1 MADQI
6 DIGELRV
13 GSYIIL
19 DGEPCKIKKIERSA
33 PGKHGH
39 AKYRLMAEGVFD
51 KRVRTLL
58 KPAHT
63 VFMAPEVLKKVGQV
77 VSVSGNLAQIMD
89 LKTYEMVELETGD
102 KKLNPG
108 EEVTYWDIEGRKFIE

>member
-1 MADQI
+1 MANQI

-19 DGEPCKIKKIERSA
+19 ENEPCKIKKIERSA

-63 VFMAPEVLKKVGQV
+63 VFMAPEVVKKVGQV
-77 VSVSGNLAQIMD
+77 VSVSGNIAQIMD
-89 LKTYEMVELETGD
+89 LKTYEMVEIDIKD
-102 KKLNPG
+102 KKVTPG
-108 EEVTYWDIEGRKFIE
+108 EEIVYWDVEGRKFLE